1 MSNSLWPHEL
11 QRNRPPCPSL
21 SPRVCPSL
29 CPLSR
34 WCSPTISSSA
44 AFFSFCLHQSFLESG
59 FFPVSQ
65 LFISG
70 GQSTR
75 ASTSVLL
82 MNTQDWSPLEW
93 TGWISLLS
101 KGLSRVFSSTTIQKH
116 QFFSAQ
122 PGFPGG
128 STGKEST
135 CTAGELGS
143 CLDWEDPLEKG
154 KVTHSSILGWRTPWT
169 IPWDHKES
177 AMTERLSLSRK

>member
-1 MSNSLWPHEL
+1 MSSSLWPHEL
-11 QRNRPPCPSL
+11 ECNRPPCPSL

-29 CPLSR
+29 CPLSQ

-44 AFFSFCLHQSFLESG
+44 AFFSFCLQSFLESG

-70 GQSTR
+70 GHSPR
-75 ASTSVLL
+75 ASTSVLP

-116 QFFSAQ
+116 QFFSTQ
-122 PGFPGG
+122 LTHI
-128 STGKEST
+128 TGKT
-135 CTAGELGS
+135 IAVIIQIFV
-143 CLDWEDPLEKG
+143 G
-154 KVTHSSILGWRTPWT
+154 KVMLCFLVHCI
-169 IPWDHKES
+169 D
-177 AMTERLSLSRK
+177 LS